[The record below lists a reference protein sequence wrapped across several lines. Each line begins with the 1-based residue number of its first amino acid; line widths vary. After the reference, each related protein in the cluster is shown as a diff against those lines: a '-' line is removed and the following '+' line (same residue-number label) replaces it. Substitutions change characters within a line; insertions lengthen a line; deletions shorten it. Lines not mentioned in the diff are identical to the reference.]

1 MIKAWTE
8 EAWEDFEYWTRQDR
22 KVLKRIL
29 QLLKDIDRNGYE
41 GIGKPERLSGDLS
54 SYWSRRIDDANRIVY
69 RIAEAVGAQ
78 GGAHPGQQL
87 AGAKGFGDV
96 IVGSQIQR
104 LDLVLLG
111 GAGREHDDGGQE
123 LLPHKTDELQSVPV
137 RQAQIQDDKVR
148 IVGGEQ
154 GLAHGAGVGNKGL
167 IAVGLQQRF
176 NKAADVGLIFH
187 DQNLE
192 FVIAHLRFPP
202 SRSIRSPARSGCWCP
217 RPPCSRPGSR
227 RRVP

>member
-1 MIKAWTE
+1 MFRE
-8 EAWEDFEYWTRQDR
+8 EGHDVIFGLGQLDLGTVHKDLAALVVD
-22 KVLKRIL
+22 LKPL
-29 QLLKDIDRNGYE
+29 C
-41 GIGKPERLSGDLS
+41 PEHAAGHP
-54 SYWSRRIDDANRIVY
+54 AQH
-69 RIAEAVGAQ
+69 AEAVGAQ
-78 GGAHPGQQL
+78 GGAHPGQQF

-123 LLPHKTDELQSVPV
+123 LLPHKTDELQTVPV
-137 RQAQIQDDKVR
+137 RQAQIQDDEIR

-167 IAVGLQQRF
+167 IAVGLQQRL
-176 NKAADVGLIFH
+176 NKAADVGLVFH

-202 SRSIRSPARSGCWCP
+202 SQSIRSPARSGCWCP